1 MRSLMVFIAYIA
13 GYRRD
18 KNQSL
23 GGKHHED
30 IRVENSKRDL
40 YKLC

>member
-1 MRSLMVFIAYIA
+1 MVFKAYIA

-18 KNQSL
+18 KNRSL
-23 GGKHHED
+23 SGNNHED